1 LYFPCWGDS
10 RIAPTETPISR
21 EDKIKK
27 MLLQISNLEVSYHKK
42 QVIFGIS
49 LAVEEGKI
57 VSLVGPNGAGKTTTL
72 NTIIGLL
79 HPRKG
84 EILFKEMNITHQ
96 KASQNVRRGISLV
109 PQGGRVFPDLSVLEN
124 LELGG
129 YLLAPQKRNERLRYV
144 GNLFPILEQRNKQ
157 RANSL
162 SGGERQMLAIGRA
175 LMLTPDLL
183 LLDEPSIGLAPLLVK
198 EIMKTLSQ
206 ISGEMG
212 TSIFVVEQNV
222 REIFQIAQK
231 AYVLKVGKIILENHH
246 PLELLN
252 DENLR
257 KSYLS

>member
-1 LYFPCWGDS
+1 
-10 RIAPTETPISR
+10 
-21 EDKIKK
+21 
-27 MLLQISNLEVSYHKK
+27 MLLQLSNLEVSYHKK
-42 QVIFGIS
+42 QVIFGLS
-49 LAVEEGKI
+49 LVVEEGK
-57 VSLVGPNGAGKTTTL
+57 VVALVGPNGAGKTTTL
-72 NTIIGLL
+72 NTVIGLL

-84 EILFKEMNITHQ
+84 EVFFRGENITRQ
-96 KASQNVRRGISLV
+96 KASENVRRGISLI

-129 YLLAPQKRNERLRYV
+129 YLLEAGRLQERLGYV
-144 GNLFPILEQRNKQ
+144 YGLFPILGERQKQ

-175 LMLTPDLL
+175 LMLTPVLL

-198 EIMKTLSQ
+198 EIMKTLVQ
-206 ISGEMG
+206 ISRGAG

-222 REIFQIAQK
+222 REIFQIAHK
-231 AYVLKVGKIILENHH
+231 AYVLRVGQIILESPD
-246 PLELLN
+246 PLALLE